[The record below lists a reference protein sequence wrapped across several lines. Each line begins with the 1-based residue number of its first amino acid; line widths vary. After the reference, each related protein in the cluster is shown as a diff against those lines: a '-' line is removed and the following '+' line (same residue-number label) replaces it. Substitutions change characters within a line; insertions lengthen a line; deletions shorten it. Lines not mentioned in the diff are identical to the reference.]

1 MKNPFRFTDCCF
13 FFFFLQ
19 IDNFRKEKKKT
30 SGIRD
35 SSKTAVFIFHINPG
49 GYSGAKRG
57 HSNRA
62 QAPHAFLQ
70 PLYVFSAGSSQI
82 CFSCGVQ

>member
-1 MKNPFRFTDCCF
+1 MKTSFVSQIVVCVF
-13 FFFFLQ
+13 FFSNRSFQ
-19 IDNFRKEKKKT
+19 KKKKK

-35 SSKTAVFIFHINPG
+35 SLTTAVFIFRVDPG

-57 HSNRA
+57 HSSRA

-70 PLYVFSAGSSQI
+70 PL
-82 CFSCGVQ
+82 

>member
-1 MKNPFRFTDCCF
+1 MKTSFVSQIVVCVF
-13 FFFFLQ
+13 FFSNRSFQ
-19 IDNFRKEKKKT
+19 KKKKK

-35 SSKTAVFIFHINPG
+35 ILTTAVFIFHVDPG

-57 HSNRA
+57 HSSRA

-70 PLYVFSAGSSQI
+70 PL
-82 CFSCGVQ
+82 

>member
-1 MKNPFRFTDCCF
+1 MKTSFVSQIVVCVF
-13 FFFFLQ
+13 FFSNRSFQ
-19 IDNFRKEKKKT
+19 KKKKK

-35 SSKTAVFIFHINPG
+35 SLTTAVFIFHVDPG

-57 HSNRA
+57 HSSRA

-70 PLYVFSAGSSQI
+70 PL
-82 CFSCGVQ
+82 